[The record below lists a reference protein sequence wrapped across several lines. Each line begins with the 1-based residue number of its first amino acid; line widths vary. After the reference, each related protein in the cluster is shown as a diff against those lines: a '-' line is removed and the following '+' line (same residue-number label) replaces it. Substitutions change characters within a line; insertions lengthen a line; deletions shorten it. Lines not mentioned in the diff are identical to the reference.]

1 METVKVEI
9 LVGKESKDIVDAIV
23 NLIQDFKAKKDI
35 ASIAAENL
43 PGLMAAVTGY
53 ESLGAEMQSASRN
66 ETVAYAG
73 LQIAET
79 LAPDNKQEE
88 SAE

>member
-1 METVKVEI
+1 
-9 LVGKESKDIVDAIV
+9 
-23 NLIQDFKAKKDI
+23 LIQDFKAKKDI
-35 ASIAAENL
+35 AAIAAENL

-53 ESLGAEMQSASRN
+53 ESLGDEMKSSARN

-79 LAPDNKQEE
+79 LAPDDKPEE